1 MNIATRLKRFEI
13 AFEGDAVSGAQA
25 TVEDGILDG
34 DGRWVRV
41 RERTEGLDT
50 GQHPE
55 YQTALDDALGLAV
68 GQALATNRGLA
79 SQLTERDE
87 TIEKL
92 REDNAALS
100 AERDRFAAAGEEL
113 ARDRDRLAAKLAES
127 VG

>member
-1 MNIATRLKRFEI
+1 MNIATRLKRVEI
-13 AFEGDAVSGAQA
+13 AFEGGAVSGAQA
-25 TVEDGILDG
+25 TVEDGIVDADG
-34 DGRWVRV
+34 NWVRV

-55 YQTALDDALGLAV
+55 YAAALDHALGLAA
-68 GQALATNRGLA
+68 GQVLATNRGLA

>member
-1 MNIATRLKRFEI
+1 MNIATRLKRLEI

-25 TVEDGILDG
+25 TVEDGIVDADG
-34 DGRWVRV
+34 NWVRV

-55 YQTALDDALGLAV
+55 YAAALDHALGLAA

-79 SQLTERDE
+79 SQPTERDE

-100 AERDRFAAAGEEL
+100 VERDRFAAASEEL
-113 ARDRDRLAAKLAES
+113 ARDRDRLAVKLAEN